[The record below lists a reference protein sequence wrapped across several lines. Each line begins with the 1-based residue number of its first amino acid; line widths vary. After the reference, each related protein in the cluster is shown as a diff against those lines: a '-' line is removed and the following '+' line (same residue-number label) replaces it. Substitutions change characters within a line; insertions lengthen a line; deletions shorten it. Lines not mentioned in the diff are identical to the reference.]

1 LGLGVREMTLLIH
14 RGQWADTFV
23 DRETH
28 STSIVSDGH
37 VRDEGQGGH
46 QDGNI
51 DENVVKIEAEMEMK
65 MEVDI
70 GIVRIKAEPGEEVGV
85 GSRDAIVESE
95 ADVKDELDD
104 NDVGIGGMTELEL
117 RVLLQSL
124 KAAHQRFQTQA
135 RRLRGGKRKREYRE
149 DERGRSQNTLD
160 CIWTSEEF

>member
-1 LGLGVREMTLLIH
+1 MTLLIH

-28 STSIVSDGH
+28 STSIMSDGH
-37 VRDEGQGGH
+37 VRDEGQGRH
-46 QDGNI
+46 QDRNI
-51 DENVVKIEAEMEMK
+51 AENVIKMEAGMEMK

-70 GIVRIKAEPGEEVGV
+70 EIMHIKAEPGEEGGV
-85 GSRDAIVESE
+85 GSKDAIVESE

-104 NDVGIGGMTELEL
+104 NDMSIGSMTELEL

-135 RRLRGGKRKREYRE
+135 RQLRCGKRKREYEE
-149 DERGRSQNTLD
+149 DGRGRSQNTLD
-160 CIWTSEEF
+160 RTWTSEEL